1 MAGTRS
7 GAKGSSQASSSPPKA
22 ANAASKKRG
31 APTESSPEPKR
42 KRGRPSKASKA
53 NAAALKADESKEQKT
68 LEQTFTEAPSNGE
81 ATKDEAVNGDTKGDK
96 DEEMKDAETNGV
108 NKDEKAESN
117 GNGEAE
123 VNGKDDEEKPA
134 EKTNGTA
141 SENSETGKSGET
153 DNKEEQPAEKT
164 NGTSSSD
171 AKSGDTEEPAKEKNA
186 FDEVKSDEADAQ
198 KSAEKEQETKT
209 EEIQANKDSVVED
222 PAREAAIPS
231 SILEKGIIYF
241 FFRARVNVDEPQ
253 GIEDVARSYIVL
265 RPIPLGAK
273 IGDGPLQD
281 DGKARLLALPKKM
294 LPKSKN
300 DRFLV
305 FVDKAG
311 ISIKELRDQLSGTE
325 YATKTVG

>member
-7 GAKGSSQASSSPPKA
+7 GAKGSSQTSSSPPKA
-22 ANAASKKRG
+22 ANTASKKRG
-31 APTESSPEPKR
+31 APTESSPEPKK

-53 NAAALKADESKEQKT
+53 NAAAVKSDEAKEQKT
-68 LEQTFTEAPSNGE
+68 LEETFTEAPTNGE
-81 ATKDEAVNGDTKGDK
+81 ATKDETLNGEDKGDK
-96 DEEMKDAETNGV
+96 DEVMKDAETNGAE
-108 NKDEKAESN
+108 KDGKKESN
-117 GNGEAE
+117 GNAEAE
-123 VNGKDDEEKPA
+123 VHGKDDGEKPV
-134 EKTNGTA
+134 EKTNGAA
-141 SENSETGKSGET
+141 SDDSKTGKAE
-153 DNKEEQPAEKT
+153 DLNKSEEQKPTGKT
-164 NGTSSSD
+164 NGTSSSGT
-171 AKSGDTEEPAKEKNA
+171 KSGEGPAKEKNA
-186 FDEVKSDEADAQ
+186 FDEVKSDEADAH
-198 KSAEKEQETKT
+198 KSAEKEQDTKT
-209 EEIQANKDSVVED
+209 EEIKANDDSIIED
-222 PAREAAIPS
+222 PAREAAMPS

-241 FFRARVNVDEPQ
+241 FFRARVNIDEPQ

-265 RPIPLGAK
+265 RPIPIGAK

-311 ISIKELRDQLSGTE
+311 ASVKDLREQFSGAE